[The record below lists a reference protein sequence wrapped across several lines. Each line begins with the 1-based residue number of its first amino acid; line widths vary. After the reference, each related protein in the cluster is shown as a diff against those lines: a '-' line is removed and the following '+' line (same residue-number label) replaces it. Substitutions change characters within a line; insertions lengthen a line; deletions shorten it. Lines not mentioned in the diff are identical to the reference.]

1 VKYSAHEFAPP
12 DIARFPPRAERPADP
27 AEHAKEF
34 AQTWAGKL
42 EAHCAIR
49 MQELGIPDDMK
60 ASRIMPGMTSGGRST
75 RMDAREAKNTTG
87 VVVNSGVMNP
97 ELLRGQ
103 KGGRIWPKARLRDR
117 IDAIIAHEYEELRHD
132 GSHTEAL
139 KAAPKTE
146 LPISDEA
153 RRICR
158 AMAR

>member
-1 VKYSAHEFAPP
+1 MTYGA
-12 DIARFPPRAERPADP
+12 IALPSFPLGQNVPADP
-27 AEHAKEF
+27 AEHAKDF
-34 AQTWAGKL
+34 AQRYTDKL
-42 EAHCAIR
+42 EEHCAIR
-49 MQELGIPDDMK
+49 MQELGISDEMNGQPDYAGDGK
-60 ASRIMPGMTSGGRST
+60 WRAFNAYGRQGG
-75 RMDAREAKNTTG
+75 ENTTG

-97 ELLRGQ
+97 ELLRGK

-132 GSHTEAL
+132 GSHVEAL

-158 AMAR
+158 TMAR